1 MFQTWKYRLRALRKI
16 RESEAEGWNAV
27 VVSGVRLMC
36 NDVSRGLGF
45 GGFGLTWWSES
56 VELGP
61 EESSSGYVG
70 WKESE
75 VTADCNSSLA

>member
-1 MFQTWKYRLRALRKI
+1 MFQTWKYRRRALRKI
-16 RESEAEGWNAV
+16 RESEGDGWKAV

-36 NDVSRGLGF
+36 RDVRSGLGF
-45 GGFGLTWWSES
+45 GGLGWTWWSDS

-61 EESSSGYVG
+61 DESRRGYVG

-75 VTADCNSSLA
+75 VTAD